1 MRWLQFFGWIAVAW
15 AQSASISPQQPK
27 QGEVLFVRSG
37 EATKARMLGQT
48 IALFPQED
56 GKPLGLMP
64 VPTLTKPGSYPL
76 ELLDKSG
83 KVVEKMDVVVQ
94 DAHYARQNIAI
105 EKSVA
110 TLKPSPGEQETV
122 GEFRKEVSA
131 TRYWKEPLELPVTG
145 CLTSPFGVQRYYN
158 GKPTG
163 DFHAGL
169 DQRGAEG
176 TPIHAVTGGVVK
188 IVRQFNLRGGTVAID
203 HGQGLQSIYMH
214 QSKLAAKEG
223 DHVEAGDV
231 IGYVG
236 ATGRAT
242 GAHLHW
248 TLYANGVPVNPGQ
261 WLKAPAA
268 CEPRPETPAKK
279 PTPHH
284 AHATSGT
291 DPHP

>member
-1 MRWLQFFGWIAVAW
+1 MRWVLFLCSTASLW
-15 AQSASISPQQPK
+15 AQTASINPQQPR

-37 EATKARMLGQT
+37 GAVKARMLGQS
-48 IALFPQED
+48 IALFPQTD
-56 GKPLGLMP
+56 GAPLGLMP
-64 VPTLTKPGSYPL
+64 VPTLTKPGTYPL
-76 ELLDKSG
+76 ELLDKEG
-83 KVVEKMDVVVQ
+83 KVVEKMDVTVL

-122 GEFRKEVSA
+122 GAFRTEVSQ
-131 TRYWKEPLELPVTG
+131 TRYWKEPLALPVPG

-176 TPIHAVTGGVVK
+176 MPIHAVTGGVVK
-188 IVRQFNLRGGTVAID
+188 IVRQFSLRGGTVAID

-214 QSKLAAKEG
+214 QSKLAVKEG

-242 GAHLHW
+242 GPHLHW

-261 WLKAPAA
+261 WLKPPAA
-268 CEPRPETPAKK
+268 CEPRPETPAKPK
-279 PTPHH
+279 PAKKTI
-284 AHATSGT
+284 SGGGN
-291 DPHP
+291 

>member
-1 MRWLQFFGWIAVAW
+1 MRWLVFFCSIASLW
-15 AQSASISPQQPK
+15 AQGASFSPRQPR

-37 EATKARMLGQT
+37 TAAKARMAGQT
-48 IALFPQED
+48 ITLFPQAE
-56 GKPLGLMP
+56 GAPLGLMP
-64 VPTLTKPGSYPL
+64 IPTLTKPGVYPL
-76 ELLDKSG
+76 ELLDKDG
-83 KVVEKMDVVVQ
+83 KVIESMDVTVL

-105 EKSVA
+105 ESKVA
-110 TLKPSPGEQETV
+110 GLKPSPGEQETV
-122 GEFRKEVSA
+122 SAFRKEVSE
-131 TRYWKEPLELPVTG
+131 TRYWKEPLELPLPG
-145 CLTSPFGVQRYYN
+145 CLTSPYGVQRYYN

-176 TPIHAVTGGVVK
+176 TPIHAVTDGVVK
-188 IVRQFNLRGGTVAID
+188 IVHQFNLRGGTVAID

-223 DHVEAGDV
+223 DHVAAGDV

-261 WLKAPAA
+261 WVKVPAA
-268 CEPRPETPAKK
+268 CEAKAAGSAK
-279 PTPHH
+279 PMPLKKT
-284 AHATSGT
+284 TGQK
-291 DPHP
+291 

>member
-1 MRWLQFFGWIAVAW
+1 MRWVLILGSIAILW
-15 AQSASISPQQPK
+15 AQPASLTPQQPR
-27 QGEVLFVRSG
+27 QGEVLFVHSG
-37 EATKARMLGQT
+37 GAVKARMLGQT
-48 IALFPQED
+48 IALFAQAD
-56 GKPLGLMP
+56 GAPLGLMP
-64 VPTLTKPGSYPL
+64 VPTLTKPGTYPL
-76 ELLDKSG
+76 ELLDKAGS
-83 KVVEKMDVVVQ
+83 VVEKMDVTVL
-94 DAHYARQNIAI
+94 DAHYARQNITI

-122 GEFRKEVSA
+122 GEFRKEVSE
-131 TRYWKEPLELPVTG
+131 TRYWKEPLELPVPG

-158 GKPTG
+158 GRPTG

-176 TPIHAVTGGVVK
+176 SPIHAITGGVVK
-188 IVRQFNLRGGTVAID
+188 IVQQFNLRGGTVAID

-214 QSKLAAKEG
+214 QSKLAVKEG
-223 DHVEAGDV
+223 DHVDAGDV

-261 WLKAPAA
+261 WLKAPPA
-268 CEPRPETPAKK
+268 CEPRPAAKPVPAKK
-279 PTPHH
+279 T
-284 AHATSGT
+284 TGSDGK
-291 DPHP
+291 